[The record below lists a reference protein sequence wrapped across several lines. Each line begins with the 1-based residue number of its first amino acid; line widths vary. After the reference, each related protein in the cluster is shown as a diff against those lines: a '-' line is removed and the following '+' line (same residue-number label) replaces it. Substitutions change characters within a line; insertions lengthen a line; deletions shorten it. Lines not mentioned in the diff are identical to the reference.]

1 VLAEIE
7 VEDDEL
13 VLAVELD
20 ELDELACDVVL
31 EILKTLAADCCVRPV
46 VGFAAVVFFDVSA

>member
-13 VLAVELD
+13 VLAV

-46 VGFAAVVFFDVSA
+46 VGFDAVVFFDVSA